1 MTEGDLEAG
10 LAGLERLRGSINDE
24 VLDIA
29 RSALSERLDTLRA
42 GELPERRLKQV
53 TVMFVDIVGS
63 TALGRGLDP
72 ESLQTVM
79 DGALA
84 RFTQIVRR
92 FGGQV
97 LQYAGDGLLAAFGT
111 VASRE
116 DDAEQAALAGLAIIE
131 TTRALA
137 DTVQRD
143 HARAGFDVRVGLHT
157 GPVLLGGGVDGDDT
171 IRGITVS
178 IAARMEQSAPAGRL
192 RISRETQRLVHARFD
207 LTAQAPITVKGA
219 PEPLQTWLVERHR
232 DDGGDTV
239 RGGAI
244 GIRSALVGRDA
255 ELASLQS
262 AWLVFLQPGS
272 SLCLTAIVGE
282 AGMGKSR
289 LVAEW
294 RAWAQDQA
302 RQAAHGVTWIDAA
315 AQPST
320 ERAPYALLR
329 RVLEQLLGLHGVGS
343 AEQARERFSSAV
355 VAGSTP
361 GEIAQAQAH
370 LLGHLLGMDFS
381 TSPHVRGILMQ
392 AGQVRARAY
401 QAATDLLRRAA
412 GARPLL
418 VLVSDLHW
426 ADHGSLDFLQ
436 HLARQPGLQQLW
448 LVVTARPAIDER
460 CPSWR
465 VFETGRIDLQALAP
479 AQREQLADHLLAPLA
494 DASPELRALLVARA
508 EGNPYF
514 MEALVQMLLDSGA
527 LQAAAGDGT
536 VSWTWHPE
544 RHDPARLPTTL
555 NGVLQARLDVLP
567 PAEAL
572 ALQQGAVIGVQ
583 FDAPALAAVAPDA
596 PAHLPALLQRGL
608 LLLTNGTA
616 DGAVREAADD
626 TAQGTAPGASP
637 TPTPTPTP
645 SLAPRYQFGHQLMQ
659 QAAYERL
666 LKPEKRASH
675 QRAGAWFG
683 ALADAGS
690 GAELA
695 TTAEHLNRAGDRSG
709 TSRYSL
715 RAALYL
721 ATRYA
726 HDEVVFQA
734 TRALQYADDDDLDA
748 RWHAL
753 LARQRALRIRG
764 DDSAQH
770 ADLDQLADIAMA
782 TGNAVQQA
790 TVAVRRVVAHDEAG
804 RPQRAIEQAAGA
816 LALARQAGDAAL
828 ELATFSAWAGALRT
842 TGDHSR
848 AQEIAAQG
856 LARARALGL
865 RRSESEMLIS
875 LAAIHNERGD
885 SAEAG
890 TLLRQALAIDHE
902 LGDRFG
908 ECLGRLNLGVAA
920 LQHAHFDVA
929 RAELDGARA
938 LARLLG
944 RRQLEIPAL
953 LNLSA
958 LELALDRCTTAAGF
972 ALEAVAM
979 AHALRHA
986 EFEAFARLSEGSA
999 QLEMGNAAA
1008 ARSAMQAACD
1018 GMLALGMPHLA
1029 AEAQAGLARAALDA
1043 GAAAQALAQ
1052 LEPVLALHAKQGHF
1066 NGTER
1071 PLTIYL
1077 IGWQVL
1083 SAVADK
1089 RAAGWLQSAWQALQ
1103 AKAAKLA
1110 DAADRERFI
1119 AAHRHH
1125 AELRRLALAY
1135 GLTGGL
1141 AGGPA

>member
-1 MTEGDLEAG
+1 MTEADLEAG
-10 LAGLERLRGSINDE
+10 LAGLERLRGNVADE
-24 VLDIA
+24 VLDVA
-29 RSALSERLDTLRA
+29 RSALSERLSTLRA

-72 ESLQTVM
+72 ETLQLVM

-84 RFTQIVRR
+84 RFTQIVQR
-92 FGGQV
+92 FGGHV

-111 VASRE
+111 VVSRE
-116 DDAEQAALAGLAIIE
+116 DDAEQAALAGLAIIDA
-131 TTRALA
+131 TRALA
-137 DTVQRD
+137 ATVQRD

-157 GPVLLGGGVDGDDT
+157 GPVLLGGGVDGEHT

-192 RISRETQRLVHARFD
+192 RISRETQRLVHTRFD
-207 LTAQAPITVKGA
+207 LSAQAPITVKGA
-219 PEPLQTWLVERHR
+219 PEPLQTWLVDRHR
-232 DDGGDTV
+232 NDSGDTV

-244 GIRSALVGRDA
+244 DIRSALVGRDA
-255 ELASLQS
+255 ELATLQA
-262 AWLVFLQPGS
+262 AWLVLLQPGS
-272 SLCLTAIVGE
+272 GLRLTAIVGE
-282 AGMGKSR
+282 AGLGKSR
-289 LVAEW
+289 LIAEW
-294 RAWAQDQA
+294 RAWAQGQV
-302 RQAAHGVTWIDAA
+302 RQAARAVTWIDAA

-320 ERAPYALLR
+320 ERAPYTLLR
-329 RVLEQLLGLHGVGS
+329 RVFERLLGLHDGGS
-343 AEQARERFSSAV
+343 AEQARERFSEAV

-370 LLGHLLGMDFS
+370 LLGHLIGMDFS
-381 TSPHVRGILMQ
+381 ASPHVRGILLQ

-412 GARPLL
+412 GAQPLL

-436 HLARQPGLQQLW
+436 HLAQQPGLQQLW

-460 CPSWR
+460 QPSWR
-465 VFETGRIDLQALAP
+465 ALETERIPLQALAP

-494 DASPELRALLVARA
+494 NAAPELRSLLVARA

-527 LQAAAGDGT
+527 LQAVGGDGPA
-536 VSWTWHPE
+536 SWTWHPE

-567 PAEAL
+567 QAEAL

-596 PAHLPALLQRGL
+596 PARLPALLQRGL
-608 LLLTNGTA
+608 LLLA
-616 DGAVREAADD
+616 SS
-626 TAQGTAPGASP
+626 TAQEPANDAAKQPTPGASP
-637 TPTPTPTP
+637 AR
-645 SLAPRYQFGHQLMQ
+645 APRYQFGHQLMQ

-666 LKPEKRASH
+666 LKPEKRAAH

-683 ALADAGS
+683 GLADAGND
-690 GAELA
+690 AQLA
-695 TTAEHLNRAGDRSG
+695 TAAEHLDRAGDRAG

-715 RAALYL
+715 CAALYL
-721 ATRYA
+721 AARYA

-734 TRALQYADDDDLDA
+734 SRALQHADDDDLGA
-748 RWHAL
+748 RWPAL

-770 ADLDQLADIAMA
+770 ADLDLLAGIAA
-782 TGNAVQQA
+782 TTGDAVQQA

-804 RPQRAIEQAAGA
+804 QPQRAIEHAAAA
-816 LALARQAGDAAL
+816 LALAQQAGDAAL
-828 ELATFSAWAGALRT
+828 ELATFSAWAGALRA

-848 AQEIAAQG
+848 AHAIASQG

-875 LAAIHNERGD
+875 LAAIHNESGD
-885 SAEAG
+885 SAEAS

-920 LQHAHFDVA
+920 LQHAQFDAA
-929 RAELDGARA
+929 RAEFDSARA

-958 LELALDRCTTAAGF
+958 LELALGRCAA
-972 ALEAVAM
+972 AAELAVEAAAM
-979 AHALRHA
+979 AHTLRHT

-999 QLEMGNAAA
+999 QLELGDAAA
-1008 ARSAMQAACD
+1008 ARSALQAACD
-1018 GMLALGMPHLA
+1018 GMLALGMSHLA
-1029 AEAQAGLARAALDA
+1029 VEAQAGLARAALDT

-1052 LEPVLALHAKQGHF
+1052 LEPVLALHAEQGHF

-1083 SAVADK
+1083 HAVADK
-1089 RAAGWLQSAWQALQ
+1089 RAAGWLQSAWQALL

-1125 AELRRLALAY
+1125 AELRRLALAN
-1135 GLTGGL
+1135 GL
-1141 AGGPA
+1141 ANVLG